1 MYRKRLQTG
10 VTVIELMV
18 TVTVLGII
26 LTVGVPSL
34 GQFLR
39 NSELNAV
46 THQIQEAMVYA
57 RAEAVNRQRNI
68 RVCPLNQGNGGCR
81 NGRVWSEGMVVYED
95 LNGNGS
101 FDAPAEELKIVD
113 YSNGTTVN
121 WNGALQ
127 IQFNSF
133 GRTGN
138 VGTFD
143 ISVTGLRRQMAL
155 AGSGRIRYL

>member
-10 VTVIELMV
+10 VTLIELMV

-68 RVCPLNQGNGGCR
+68 RVCPLNQGNGRCR
-81 NGRVWSEGMVVYED
+81 NGRDWSQGMVVYED
-95 LNGNGS
+95 LNGNGN
-101 FDAPAEELKIVD
+101 FNPPAEELKVVD
-113 YSNGTTVN
+113 YSNGTTVRR
-121 WNGALQ
+121 NGAGH

-133 GRTGN
+133 GRTGSR
-138 VGTFD
+138 GTFT
-143 ISVTGLRRQMAL
+143 ISVTGLSRQMTL
-155 AGSGRIRYL
+155 ASSGRIRY